1 MRRSQPGGPLA
12 GLRSTLL
19 ASATA
24 AILALTGCSL
34 FPVPDSTSTPTGED
48 VDPGLAAY
56 YGQSLVWSSCYD
68 DMECATAVAPMDW
81 AAPSDHPDIEL
92 ALVRH
97 RASGE
102 SHGALFVNPG
112 GPGASGVDL
121 IAQNLDY
128 AVSEDLQKN
137 FDVVGWDPRGV
148 GRSSAVDCLDGPQ
161 LDEFL
166 FGTPSSEPGTPGYRE
181 EVAAQAQP
189 FVAGCEVKTGELLNF
204 IDTASTVRDLDML
217 RAAVGDEKLNY
228 LGYSYGTDIG
238 TRYVD
243 RYPQRVGRVVLDGAM
258 DPTVSRFDINLA
270 QTKAFADALRAY
282 LADCLEGTD
291 CPFSGS
297 VDDAIGQIDAIFD
310 RLDAAPLRGPDGR
323 ELTASY
329 LSTAITSA
337 LYDEGTWAYLT
348 TAFAEVGRGESSTA
362 FRLADSY
369 VGRGEDGRY
378 ASNFFQAFIAI
389 SCIDYPVER
398 DPAVLAEQA
407 SQLAAVDPFADE
419 AGATDA
425 EGDVVCQ
432 QWPYEFSGTPAAAVT
447 GAGAAPVLVVG
458 TTGDPATPYQWA
470 VSLSEQLQSG
480 HLLTRVGEGHLAYTS
495 GDPCVI
501 SAVDAY
507 LIEGTVPEDGARC
520 S

>member
-1 MRRSQPGGPLA
+1 MRAFRS
-12 GLRSTLL
+12 GLV
-19 ASATA
+19 ASASA
-24 AILALTGCSL
+24 VLLLLTGCSL
-34 FPVPDSTSTPTGED
+34 LPVPDSTSTPTGED
-48 VDPGLAAY
+48 VDAALQPY
-56 YGQSLVWSSCYD
+56 YGQRLEWSSCYD
-68 DMECATAVAPMDW
+68 GMECATATAPMDW
-81 AAPSDHPDIEL
+81 NAPADHPDIEL
-92 ALVRH
+92 SLVRH
-97 RASGE
+97 RATGTSQG
-102 SHGALFVNPG
+102 SLFVNPG

-128 AVSEDLQKN
+128 AVSDDLQKN

-148 GRSSAVDCLDGPQ
+148 GRSSAVECLDGPQ
-161 LDEFL
+161 LDDFL
-166 FGTPSSEPGTPGYRE
+166 FGTPTTEPGTPEYSE
-181 EVAAQAQP
+181 ELVAQARP
-189 FVAGCEVKTGELLNF
+189 FVDGCVEKTGELLKF

-217 RAAVGDEKLNY
+217 RAAVGDQTLDY

-238 TRYVD
+238 ARYVD

-258 DPTVSRFDINLA
+258 DPTVSRFDVNLA
-270 QTKAFADALRAY
+270 QTKAFGDALRAY
-282 LADCLEGTD
+282 LADCLDGTD

-297 VDDAIGQIDAIFD
+297 VDDAIGQIDATFE
-310 RLDAAPLRGPDGR
+310 RLDTAPLRGPDGR
-323 ELTASY
+323 ELTSSY

-348 TAFAEVGRGESSTA
+348 TAFSEVARGESRTA
-362 FRLADSY
+362 FLLADSY

-378 ASNFFQAFIAI
+378 TSNFFQAFIAI

-398 DPAVLAEQA
+398 DPAVLAEQSA
-407 SQLAAVDPFADE
+407 EIAAVNPFADE
-419 AGATDA
+419 ADASDA

-432 QWPYEFSGTPAAAVT
+432 QWPYEFSGTPSTAVT

-470 VSLSEQLQSG
+470 VALSEQLESG

-501 SAVDAY
+501 QAVDAY
-507 LIEGTVPEDGARC
+507 LIDGAVPEDGARC

>member
-1 MRRSQPGGPLA
+1 MRPSRPVGRLVA
-12 GLRSTLL
+12 LRPALVATT
-19 ASATA
+19 TA
-24 AILALTGCSL
+24 AVLAVTGCSL
-34 FPVPDSTSTPTGED
+34 LPVPDSTSTPTGED
-48 VDPGLAAY
+48 VDAALQWY
-56 YGQSLVWSSCYD
+56 YGQSLVWSACED
-68 DMECATAVAPMDW
+68 GMECATAKAPMDW
-81 AAPSDHPDIEL
+81 NAPSDHPDIEL
-92 ALVRH
+92 SLVRH
-97 RASGE
+97 RATGKSQ
-102 SHGALFVNPG
+102 GALFVNPG

-161 LDEFL
+161 LDTFL
-166 FGTPSSEPGTPGYRE
+166 FDTPAAEPGTAEYSE
-181 EVAAQAQP
+181 EAAAQVRP
-189 FVAGCEVKTGELLNF
+189 FIDGCEAKTGELLKF

-270 QTKAFADALRAY
+270 QTKAFGDALRAY
-282 LADCLEGTD
+282 LADCLGGTD

-297 VDDAIGQIDAIFD
+297 VDDAIGQIDATFE
-310 RLDAAPLRGPDGR
+310 RLDSAPLRGPDGR
-323 ELTASY
+323 QLTASY
-329 LSTAITSA
+329 LSTAVTSA

-348 TAFAEVGRGESSTA
+348 TAFAEVARGESRTA

-407 SQLAAVDPFADE
+407 AEIAAVDPFADE
-419 AGATDA
+419 TSAADA

-447 GAGAAPVLVVG
+447 GAGAAPVLIVG

-470 VSLSEQLQSG
+470 VSLSKQLQSG

-495 GDPCVI
+495 GDPCII

-507 LIEGTVPEDGARC
+507 LIDGTVPDDGARC